1 MTEPKIEVE
10 LKDQSQPEDQSETV
24 EQTYNYTINGK
35 SKTVKRKYEVK
46 DKTSFRTKSV
56 REQVKK
62 YVEENKQSLSEINK
76 RHRAS
81 TLISNLQ
88 KDLNIHISYNS
99 AIKLLSE
106 AGLKE

>member
-46 DKTSFRTKSV
+46 DKTSFRTKKSEKKKRTSPAKVDKNNV
-56 REQVKK
+56 RE
-62 YVEENKQSLSEINK
+62 I
-76 RHRAS
+76 AF
-81 TLISNLQ
+81 LISALTSL
-88 KDLNIHISYNS
+88 KFPS
-99 AIKLLSE
+99 AFALEILGRE
-106 AGLKE
+106 AVATP